1 MKIRKKME
9 INKSVR
15 KSTRCYA
22 IHDGKVVTI
31 KYKNKERF
39 NGWYDLPGGKIEN
52 GETADECA
60 KREFY
65 EETGLTVIDL
75 ENCGNLILE
84 YPTKISDYT
93 IFYIKAYE
101 GISTPLEND
110 NDVEIIDIEKLLML
124 DNKFICI
131 KLLEDKYL
139 KRILNCEKLTIK
151 MIINDKEEIVDVIEY

>member
-1 MKIRKKME
+1 MKIREKME

-31 KYKNKERF
+31 KYKNKERL
-39 NGWYDLPGGKIEN
+39 NGWYDLPGGKIET
-52 GETADECA
+52 GEKADECA

-65 EETGLTVIDL
+65 EETGLTITDL

-93 IFYIKAYE
+93 IFYIKEYE
-101 GISTPLEND
+101 GTINPLETD
-110 NDVEIIDIEKLLML
+110 NDAEIIDIEELLMF
-124 DNKFICI
+124 DNKFICT

-139 KRILNCEKLTIK
+139 KKILNCEKMKIK
-151 MIINDKEEIVDVIEY
+151 MIINDKEEIVDVTDY

>member
-1 MKIRKKME
+1 MKSIEVVAAIIKRD
-9 INKSVR
+9 NKYFATQR
-15 KSTRCYA
+15 GYG
-22 IHDGKVVTI
+22 DFEG
-31 KYKNKERF
+31 
-39 NGWYDLPGGKIEN
+39 GWEFPGGKIET

-84 YPTKISDYT
+84 YPTKISNYT